1 MQDLIA
7 SYLFKNKKCTLPA
20 VGTLSIVDGN
30 AVADYG
36 EMRITAPSPAIQFIE
51 KEERSNDF
59 VNFIANQKNTT
70 TEEALLKLK
79 EFCRKLRYMDVHT
92 EVSVTGAGKFYI
104 NSAGTLQF
112 KQTKLPEAFIPTVIA
127 ERVIHPDDSHD
138 MLVGDKQTT
147 TSVMSEYFNEEE
159 ISPRNRWW
167 LWAIILFILSAA
179 IILFYLN
186 DANSNEAFGI
196 AQSYNLS

>member
-7 SYLFKNKKCTLPA
+7 SYLFKNKKCPLPA

-36 EMRITAPSPAIQFIE
+36 EMKIAAPAPVIQFAE
-51 KEERSNDF
+51 KEEPVNDF
-59 VNFIANQKNTT
+59 VNFIATQKSIT
-70 TEEALLKLK
+70 TEDALSKLK

-92 EVSVTGAGKFYI
+92 EVPVTCAGKFYI
-104 NSAGTLQF
+104 SSAGTLEF
-112 KQTKLPEAFIPTVIA
+112 KQAKLREAFIPTIIA
-127 ERVIHPDDSHD
+127 ERVIHPDDSHN

-147 TSVMSEYFNEEE
+147 TTIMSEYFSEEE

-167 LWAIILFILSAA
+167 LWAIILFILAAA

-186 DANSNEAFGI
+186 DTNSNEAFGI
-196 AQSYNLS
+196 AQSYTLS